1 MTRVLVN
8 LLWLVPG
15 VVGGSEESTT
25 DALRAV
31 ADALDA
37 GPVDGEDLGDPV
49 DLHLAVLEQFADAH
63 PDLAGRFTLHVLD
76 QDGRDK
82 RRRVLAEQIWLPATT
97 RSIRADVVHHAGGV
111 LPLRHPARTVL
122 TVHDLQ
128 PLDMPANFRLS
139 KRTYIRSMAGRSVR
153 GADVLTAP
161 SDFTRDRLVAL
172 LDAAPERIEVV
183 PWWVAP
189 HTPIGGDPFPLP
201 PGLGDDPFFLYP
213 AITYPHK
220 RHLVLLEAF
229 ALVART
235 HPELRL
241 VLTGGAAAAEAE
253 VRTRMRRPDL
263 DGRVLRPGRVPFEQ
277 LESLFAATTAVAV
290 PSCYEG
296 FGLPVLEAMVR
307 GVPVLAAAAGSLP
320 EVARPEDLVA
330 ADDVEAWA
338 AALEA
343 VLDET
348 AEQRAA
354 RIAAGH
360 ERAARFTPERTAAGL
375 LRAYRRARP

>member
-37 GPVDGEDLGDPV
+37 QDASARI
-49 DLHLAVLEQFADAH
+49 DLHLAVLLPFADAH
-63 PDLAGRFTLHVLD
+63 PDLAARFPLHVLD

-82 RRRVLAEQIWLPATT
+82 RRRVLSEQTWLPATT
-97 RSIRADVVHHAGGV
+97 RAIGAEVVHHAGGV
-111 LPLRHPARTVL
+111 LPLRHPARSVL

-128 PLDMPANFRLS
+128 PLDMPANFRMS
-139 KRTYIRSMAGRSVR
+139 KRIYIRSMAGRSVR
-153 GADVLTAP
+153 GTDVLTAP
-161 SDFTRDRLVAL
+161 SDFTRDRLVAVL
-172 LDAAPERIEVV
+172 GASPERIEVV

-189 HTPIGGDPFPLP
+189 HTAPVAEPFPLP
-201 PGLGDDPFFLYP
+201 PGLGDDPYFLYP

-220 RHLVLLEAF
+220 QHVVLLEAF
-229 ALVART
+229 ALLARS
-235 HPELRL
+235 HPAVRL
-241 VLTGGAAAAEAE
+241 VLTGGAASAEAD
-253 VRTRMRRPDL
+253 VQARMRRADL
-263 DGRVLRPGRVPFEQ
+263 DGRVLRTGRVPSEQ
-277 LESLFAATTAVAV
+277 LESLFAAATAVAV

-307 GVPVLAAAAGSLP
+307 GVPVIAAAAGSLP
-320 EVARPEDLVA
+320 EVARSADLVA
-330 ADDVEAWA
+330 ADDVDAWA
-338 AALEA
+338 AALGA
-343 VLDET
+343 VLSESPAD
-348 AEQRAA
+348 RAQ

-360 ERAARFTPERTAAGL
+360 ARAARFTPERTATGL
-375 LRAYRRARP
+375 LRAYRRARS

>member
-37 GPVDGEDLGDPV
+37 QDASARI
-49 DLHLAVLEQFADAH
+49 DLHLAVLLPFADAH
-63 PDLAGRFTLHVLD
+63 PDLAARFPLHVLD

-82 RRRVLAEQIWLPATT
+82 RRRVLSEQTWLPATT
-97 RSIRADVVHHAGGV
+97 RAIGAEVVHHAGGV
-111 LPLRHPARTVL
+111 LPLRHPARSVL

-128 PLDMPANFRLS
+128 PLDMPANFRMS
-139 KRTYIRSMAGRSVR
+139 KRIYIRSMAGRSVR
-153 GADVLTAP
+153 GTDVLTAP
-161 SDFTRDRLVAL
+161 SDFTRDRLVAVL
-172 LDAAPERIEVV
+172 GASPERIEVV

-189 HTPIGGDPFPLP
+189 HTAPVAEPFPLP
-201 PGLGDDPFFLYP
+201 PGLGDDPYFLYP

-220 RHLVLLEAF
+220 QHVVLLEAF
-229 ALVART
+229 ALLARS
-235 HPELRL
+235 HPEVRL
-241 VLTGGAAAAEAE
+241 VLTGGAASAEAD
-253 VRTRMRRPDL
+253 VQARMRRADL
-263 DGRVLRPGRVPFEQ
+263 DGRVLRTGRVPSEQ
-277 LESLFAATTAVAV
+277 LESLFAAATAVAV

-307 GVPVLAAAAGSLP
+307 GVPVIAAAAGSLP
-320 EVARPEDLVA
+320 EVARSADLVA
-330 ADDVEAWA
+330 ADDVDAWA
-338 AALEA
+338 AAVGAALPESPA
-343 VLDET
+343 D
-348 AEQRAA
+348 RAQ

-360 ERAARFTPERTAAGL
+360 ARAARFTPERTATGL
-375 LRAYRRARP
+375 LRAYRRARS

>member
-31 ADALDA
+31 ADALDGQDA
-37 GPVDGEDLGDPV
+37 SARI
-49 DLHLAVLEQFADAH
+49 DLHLAVLLPFADAH
-63 PDLAGRFTLHVLD
+63 PDLAARFPLHVLD

-82 RRRVLAEQIWLPATT
+82 RRRVLAEQTWLPATT
-97 RSIRADVVHHAGGV
+97 RAIGAEVVHHAGGV
-111 LPLRHPARTVL
+111 LPLRHPARSVL

-128 PLDMPANFRLS
+128 PLDMPANFRMS
-139 KRTYIRSMAGRSVR
+139 KRIYIRSMAGRSVR

-161 SDFTRDRLVAL
+161 SDFTRDRLVAVL
-172 LDAAPERIEVV
+172 GASPERIEVV

-189 HTPIGGDPFPLP
+189 HTAPVAEPFPLP
-201 PGLGDDPFFLYP
+201 PGLGDDPYFLYP

-220 RHLVLLEAF
+220 QHVVLLEAF
-229 ALVART
+229 ALLARS
-235 HPELRL
+235 HPEVRL
-241 VLTGGAAAAEAE
+241 VLTGGAASAEAD
-253 VRTRMRRPDL
+253 VQARMRRADL
-263 DGRVLRPGRVPFEQ
+263 DGRVLRTGRVPSEQ
-277 LESLFAATTAVAV
+277 LESLFAAATAVAV

-307 GVPVLAAAAGSLP
+307 GVPVIAAAAGSLP
-320 EVARPEDLVA
+320 EVARSADLVA
-330 ADDVEAWA
+330 ADDVDAWA
-338 AALEA
+338 AALGA
-343 VLDET
+343 VLSESPAD
-348 AEQRAA
+348 RAQ

-360 ERAARFTPERTAAGL
+360 ARAARFTPERTATGL
-375 LRAYRRARP
+375 LRAYRRARS

>member
-1 MTRVLVN
+1 VTRVLVN

-37 GPVDGEDLGDPV
+37 QDASARI
-49 DLHLAVLEQFADAH
+49 DLHLAVLLPFADAH
-63 PDLAGRFTLHVLD
+63 PDLAARFPLHVLD

-82 RRRVLAEQIWLPATT
+82 RRRVLSEQTWLPATT
-97 RSIRADVVHHAGGV
+97 RAIGAEVVHHAGGV
-111 LPLRHPARTVL
+111 LPLRHPARSVL

-128 PLDMPANFRLS
+128 PLDMPANFRMS
-139 KRTYIRSMAGRSVR
+139 KRIYIRSMAGRSVR

-161 SDFTRDRLVAL
+161 SDFTRDRLVAVL
-172 LDAAPERIEVV
+172 GASPERIEVV

-189 HTPIGGDPFPLP
+189 HTAPVAEPFPLP
-201 PGLGDDPFFLYP
+201 PGLGDDPYFLYP

-220 RHLVLLEAF
+220 QHVVLLEAF
-229 ALVART
+229 ALLARS
-235 HPELRL
+235 HPEVRL
-241 VLTGGAAAAEAE
+241 VLTGGAASAEAD
-253 VRTRMRRPDL
+253 VQARMRRADL
-263 DGRVLRPGRVPFEQ
+263 DGRVLRTGRVPSEQ
-277 LESLFAATTAVAV
+277 LESLFAAATAVAV

-307 GVPVLAAAAGSLP
+307 GVPVIAAAAGSLP
-320 EVARPEDLVA
+320 EVARSADLVA
-330 ADDVEAWA
+330 ADDVDAWA
-338 AALEA
+338 AALGA
-343 VLDET
+343 VLSESPAD
-348 AEQRAA
+348 RAQ

-360 ERAARFTPERTAAGL
+360 ARAARFTPERTATGL
-375 LRAYRRARP
+375 LRAYRRARS

>member
-31 ADALDA
+31 ADALDGQDA
-37 GPVDGEDLGDPV
+37 SARI
-49 DLHLAVLEQFADAH
+49 DLHLAVLLPFADAH
-63 PDLAGRFTLHVLD
+63 PDLAARFPLHVLD

-82 RRRVLAEQIWLPATT
+82 RRRVLSEQTWLPATT
-97 RSIRADVVHHAGGV
+97 RAIGAEVVHHAGGV
-111 LPLRHPARTVL
+111 LPLRHPARSVL

-128 PLDMPANFRLS
+128 PLDMPANFRMS
-139 KRTYIRSMAGRSVR
+139 KRIYIRSMAGRSVR

-161 SDFTRDRLVAL
+161 SDFTRDRLVAVL
-172 LDAAPERIEVV
+172 GASPERIEVV

-189 HTPIGGDPFPLP
+189 HTAPVAEPFPLP
-201 PGLGDDPFFLYP
+201 PGLGDDPYFLYP

-220 RHLVLLEAF
+220 QHVVLLEAF
-229 ALVART
+229 ALLARS
-235 HPELRL
+235 HPEVRL
-241 VLTGGAAAAEAE
+241 VLTGGAASAEAD
-253 VRTRMRRPDL
+253 VQARMRRADL
-263 DGRVLRPGRVPFEQ
+263 DGRVLRTGRVPSEQ
-277 LESLFAATTAVAV
+277 LESLFAAATAVAV

-307 GVPVLAAAAGSLP
+307 GVPVIAAAAGSLP
-320 EVARPEDLVA
+320 EVARSADLVA
-330 ADDVEAWA
+330 ADDVDAWA
-338 AALEA
+338 AALGA
-343 VLDET
+343 VLSESPAD
-348 AEQRAA
+348 RAQ

-360 ERAARFTPERTAAGL
+360 ARAARFTPERTATGL
-375 LRAYRRARP
+375 LRAYRRARS

>member
-37 GPVDGEDLGDPV
+37 QDASARI
-49 DLHLAVLEQFADAH
+49 DLHLAVLLPFADAH
-63 PDLAGRFTLHVLD
+63 PDLAARFPLHVLD

-82 RRRVLAEQIWLPATT
+82 RRRVLSEQTWLPATT
-97 RSIRADVVHHAGGV
+97 RAIGAEVVHHAGGV
-111 LPLRHPARTVL
+111 LPLRHPARSVL

-128 PLDMPANFRLS
+128 PLDMPANFRMS
-139 KRTYIRSMAGRSVR
+139 KRIYIRSMAGRSVR
-153 GADVLTAP
+153 GTDVLTAP
-161 SDFTRDRLVAL
+161 SDFTRDRLVAVL
-172 LDAAPERIEVV
+172 GASPERIEVV

-189 HTPIGGDPFPLP
+189 HTAPVAEPFPLP
-201 PGLGDDPFFLYP
+201 PGLGDDPYFLYP

-220 RHLVLLEAF
+220 QHVVLLEAF
-229 ALVART
+229 ALLARS
-235 HPELRL
+235 HPEVRL
-241 VLTGGAAAAEAE
+241 VLTGGAASAEAD
-253 VRTRMRRPDL
+253 VQARMRRADL
-263 DGRVLRPGRVPFEQ
+263 DGRVLRTGRVPSEQ
-277 LESLFAATTAVAV
+277 LESLFAAATAVAV

-307 GVPVLAAAAGSLP
+307 GVPVIAAAAGSLP
-320 EVARPEDLVA
+320 EVARSADLVA
-330 ADDVEAWA
+330 ADDVDAWA
-338 AALEA
+338 AALGA
-343 VLDET
+343 VLSESPAD
-348 AEQRAA
+348 RAQ

-360 ERAARFTPERTAAGL
+360 ARAARFTPERTATGL
-375 LRAYRRARP
+375 LRAYRRARS